1 MNEIDLIPR
10 SYRDMVRMRRTVR
23 IALAALALACITGGA
38 LLGMLRWQLHVESAQ
53 LAGVRSA
60 AASASALR
68 AQVSALTK
76 EKARLEQARAALAAL
91 RGSDEIL
98 STVNAIDAALNGGV
112 WLTSIRYMRGGRE
125 AADTPKAPASGVN
138 PDTAA
143 AGDAAPLP
151 PSRIE
156 IKGGALDHRVLADF
170 MKALSDQ
177 PGTSNVRFIQSS
189 ASAGAN
195 TEMVEFSASA
205 ALVPVPEVAQ

>member
-23 IALAALALACITGGA
+23 IALTALALACITGGA
-38 LLGMLRWQLHVESAQ
+38 LLGTLRWQLHVESAQ
-53 LAGVRSA
+53 LAEARSA

-68 AQVSALTK
+68 AQVSALTE

-98 STVNAIDAALNGGV
+98 NTVNAIDSAINEGV
-112 WLTSIRYMRGGRE
+112 WLTSIRYMRGRE
-125 AADTPKAPASGVN
+125 ADTPTAPAR
-138 PDTAA
+138 
-143 AGDAAPLP
+143 GDAAPLP
-151 PSRIE
+151 PSGIE

-170 MKALSDQ
+170 MKALSAQ

-189 ASAGAN
+189 ASADAN
-195 TEMVEFSASA
+195 TATVEFSASA
-205 ALVPVPEVAQ
+205 ALVPVPEGAR